1 MSQSFISFT
10 IFDILKFLAFISCFA
25 CIAFAFGQTQEYIYL
40 ERDQGIELIK
50 TIKLDTHLAA
60 DAQKLKSLCNASTFI
75 QKNHRLERRITGNDP
90 YYNLQNYAIN
100 LNVAKVWDKYTG
112 GLTRGGNEIIVAIV
126 DDGIDTLHEDLKE
139 NIFVN
144 TNEIP
149 WNGIDDDGNGYV
161 DDQYG
166 WNGADSNGKVNSSY
180 GGTHGTP
187 IAGIIGAKGN
197 NDTGITGLNWKI
209 KMLNLSAFDFKGFG
223 GDVSVAN
230 CFEYILHNKRLYKTS
245 SGVKGINTSVISLS
259 IGIADEFPK
268 DNPIWCA
275 YIDSFALHG
284 IMLSNAVPNVNKN
297 IDVSGDIPST
307 CPSLNLISVNN
318 GYDKL
323 ASNSAFGTEH
333 VDIAADGQN
342 VLSTAAPSRVSSL
355 GAYDYVSGASFS
367 SPQVAGVM
375 ALTLSATC
383 QTFHTYLKDSVNEA
397 IVLFR
402 SWVLNA
408 DTITALKNKNARNG
422 RLNAFNVL
430 LAMDE
435 WCMANDQTYNTKRLN
450 RNQLGIYP
458 NPLKPGQTLH
468 LNIPVT
474 EATIYIST
482 SSGRMVHSQTILDA
496 NLKLETLVPGFY
508 QIQLI
513 QNGKIYQSKLIVH

>member
-1 MSQSFISFT
+1 
-10 IFDILKFLAFISCFA
+10 LL
-25 CIAFAFGQTQEYIYL
+25 FGQTQEYIYL

-209 KMLNLSAFDFKGFG
+209 KMLNLSAICILKGL
-223 GDVSVAN
+223 V
-230 CFEYILHNKRLYKTS
+230 
-245 SGVKGINTSVISLS
+245 
-259 IGIADEFPK
+259 
-268 DNPIWCA
+268 
-275 YIDSFALHG
+275 
-284 IMLSNAVPNVNKN
+284 
-297 IDVSGDIPST
+297 
-307 CPSLNLISVNN
+307 
-318 GYDKL
+318 
-323 ASNSAFGTEH
+323 
-333 VDIAADGQN
+333 
-342 VLSTAAPSRVSSL
+342 
-355 GAYDYVSGASFS
+355 
-367 SPQVAGVM
+367 VM
-375 ALTLSATC
+375 F
-383 QTFHTYLKDSVNEA
+383 Q
-397 IVLFR
+397 
-402 SWVLNA
+402 
-408 DTITALKNKNARNG
+408 
-422 RLNAFNVL
+422 
-430 LAMDE
+430 
-435 WCMANDQTYNTKRLN
+435 
-450 RNQLGIYP
+450 
-458 NPLKPGQTLH
+458 
-468 LNIPVT
+468 
-474 EATIYIST
+474 
-482 SSGRMVHSQTILDA
+482 
-496 NLKLETLVPGFY
+496 
-508 QIQLI
+508 
-513 QNGKIYQSKLIVH
+513 